1 MECDDK
7 TAQNENPKEN
17 AEESEKKEE
26 EYSFDSSSY
35 SMSGSDIPEN
45 KTYFKDTKNQ
55 SEFEVSY
62 DSQSGAFTH
71 REYRA
76 ENNNNRSFTPNLT
89 FEKPKKKSS
98 GKNIFLIL
106 SCAVISIISGA
117 LMATLICSAFL
128 GGSPTRGSLS
138 FEDATVK
145 VNYAE
150 TGDSPL
156 VTAAEIANPTVVTI
170 NTYLTGTMGGATKV
184 SAGSGVIWTDNG
196 YIVTCNHV
204 IENAQTI
211 VVTLSNEQSFE
222 AQIVG
227 VDPVTDLAV
236 IKINASDK
244 LPATTIRGTALI
256 LGEAVVAIG
265 NPLGALSNTVTDG
278 IISSLERQI
287 TVEGKTMTLIQ
298 TNAAVNHGNSGGGLF
313 DCNGSLVGIVNA
325 KSTEAQVEGIGF
337 AIPVSTAV
345 PVVTDLIEKGYVS
358 GRAYFGFEGIYI
370 TASNYTAY
378 PALEDFVVSGDW
390 IIKRV
395 NEGFYITDM
404 SNVSYTEDSSHL
416 EFGDR
421 VERVGD
427 MKISSESAL
436 SNALLSYSA
445 GDTVELTVVRNN
457 RTTLIIRIILA
468 ETN

>member
-128 GGSPTRGSLS
+128 GGSPTR
-138 FEDATVK
+138 
-145 VNYAE
+145 
-150 TGDSPL
+150 
-156 VTAAEIANPTVVTI
+156 
-170 NTYLTGTMGGATKV
+170 
-184 SAGSGVIWTDNG
+184 GSGVIWTDNG